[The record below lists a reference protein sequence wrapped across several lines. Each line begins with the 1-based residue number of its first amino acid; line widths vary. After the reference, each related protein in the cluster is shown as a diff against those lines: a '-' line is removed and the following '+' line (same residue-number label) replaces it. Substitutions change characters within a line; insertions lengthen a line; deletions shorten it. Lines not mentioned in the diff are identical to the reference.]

1 VPSRWNVFRSVC
13 APAPPVVS
21 EPAMVRAT
29 WVMGAFLGGVV
40 VGAARA
46 GGRRVVPSGPSQRWG
61 PGAPRAGILSGPSCP
76 SPRSCRALPGSGALR
91 TGPSQRPRP
100 DPTASGT
107 VPGVLTPDPTTQDSP
122 ASTAPAGTSV
132 RSRLAATAKQHLR
145 PTSLFLLVGGV
156 VFLLDTAMYNL
167 LVFWSPSRGWGAGL
181 LHGTPLT
188 AKLLTIA
195 VASCLTYLG
204 NRLLTFGD
212 RPRPDTARSLMMF
225 VLVNLIAAG
234 LQLSCLAFSRYVL
247 GLDSVLA
254 DNISGTLVGQVVSTS
269 FRYVTYGRLV
279 FPKR

>member
-1 VPSRWNVFRSVC
+1 
-13 APAPPVVS
+13 
-21 EPAMVRAT
+21 M
-29 WVMGAFLGGVV
+29 
-40 VGAARA
+40 
-46 GGRRVVPSGPSQRWG
+46 
-61 PGAPRAGILSGPSCP
+61 
-76 SPRSCRALPGSGALR
+76 
-91 TGPSQRPRP
+91 
-100 DPTASGT
+100 
-107 VPGVLTPDPTTQDSP
+107 PGVLTPDPGTQQRP
-122 ASTAPAGTSV
+122 APTAPADTSV
-132 RSRLAATAKQHLR
+132 RARLAAAVAEHLR
-145 PTSLFLLVGGV
+145 PTTLFLLVGGA

>member
-40 VGAARA
+40 VGAARP
-46 GGRRVVPSGPSQRWG
+46 GDRRAVPSGPSQRWG

-122 ASTAPAGTSV
+122 ASTAPAGTSL
-132 RSRLAATAKQHLR
+132 RSRLAASAKNQLS
-145 PTSLFLLVGGV
+145 PTRLFFLLCGV
-156 VFLLDTAMYNL
+156 VILMYSAL
-167 LVFWSPSRGWGAGL
+167 Y
-181 LHGTPLT
+181 T
-188 AKLLTIA
+188 
-195 VASCLTYLG
+195 
-204 NRLLTFGD
+204 
-212 RPRPDTARSLMMF
+212 
-225 VLVNLIAAG
+225 
-234 LQLSCLAFSRYVL
+234 
-247 GLDSVLA
+247 
-254 DNISGTLVGQVVSTS
+254 
-269 FRYVTYGRLV
+269 
-279 FPKR
+279 